1 MKETRLLSKE
11 KIMATERNILGMM
24 EGDWEMLNNPT
35 EWPQLT

>member
-1 MKETRLLSKE
+1 
-11 KIMATERNILGMM
+11 MATERNILGMM